1 MKKLHETLSTYL
13 AEHPADMGMSD
24 AESVLE
30 FLYMSYC
37 EARQSDPPAIKAL
50 FADLGEYL
58 ETLPLSTNNA
68 MFFIIV
74 KLCTEYERRAFEEGI
89 RLGFQLHSELLEGRK
104 TE

>member
-1 MKKLHETLSTYL
+1 MKQIHEILNAYF
-13 AEHPADMGMSD
+13 AEHPTDMGMSD

-37 EARQSDPPAIKAL
+37 ETRQSDPPEIKAL

-58 ETLPLSTNNA
+58 EKLPLSTNNA

-74 KLCTEYERRAFEEGI
+74 KLCTEHERRAFEEGI
-89 RLGFQLHSELLEGRK
+89 RWGFQLHSKLLEK
-104 TE
+104 EKN